1 MRVLVNWVI
10 NTRAEAVMTLIHDF
24 IFILKHRKVNDILYN
39 KFQVFKRNLH
49 QIVHRVNVL

>member
-1 MRVLVNWVI
+1 MRVLENWLI

-24 IFILKHRKVNDILYN
+24 IFILKQRKVNDILYN
-39 KFQVFKRNLH
+39 KFQVSKRNLH

>member
-10 NTRAEAVMTLIHDF
+10 NTRAEAVMTLIDDF

>member
-39 KFQVFKRNLH
+39 KFQVFTRNLH